1 MKVSTRLYLA
11 IFLQFFIAVFLVGL
25 VLNMQGKQKSD
36 SIVINLA
43 GRQRMLSQKMTKE
56 LLLFDKGA
64 LSADTV
70 NNTIAVFHQT
80 LQALMHGGKAPLD
93 LARTKFSLLPAN
105 ESQRTLDQLQKV
117 TALWQTFNE
126 RADDFLR
133 NKNPESLNYINQNNV
148 DLLKEMNKAVF
159 LMDQQAA
166 AKVAAMRTLLIWGL
180 GALSILFLVTL
191 YIVRKNVQIIFT
203 LLGKLVGGLSL
214 ASAKTWEASGIV
226 SETSLQLAE
235 GSSQQAASIQ
245 QTSASLEEM
254 ASMTKQNADNANH
267 ADSLVKETEQIVLR
281 ANGSMRKLTKS
292 MDEISQSSED
302 TSKIIKTIDEIAFQ
316 TNLLA
321 LNAAV
326 EAARAGEAGAGF
338 AVVAEEVR
346 NLALRAAE
354 AAKNTSTMIDETTA
368 KIKDG
373 SQLVHDTNASFDTV
387 TESSTRV
394 AELVSEITAA
404 SNEQAQGIEQVNIAV
419 AEMEKV
425 IQQNAASSEE
435 SASASEE
442 LISQAEQMRAFVA
455 DLENLTGSGKK
466 SSKNGNPIKDT
477 PSPASNKKPPSATN
491 NRPENAAT
499 TATARA
505 NTAHMIPFDDDY
517 NDFDEF

>member
-11 IFLQFFIAVFLVGL
+11 IFLQFLIAVFLVGL
-25 VLNMQGKQKSD
+25 VLNMHSKQKND
-36 SIVINLA
+36 SVVINLA

-56 LLLFDKGA
+56 ILLFAKGS
-64 LSADTV
+64 LSADEV

-80 LQALMHGGKAPLD
+80 LEALMHGGKAPLD
-93 LARTKFSLLPAN
+93 LARTKFALLPAN
-105 ESQRTLDQLQKV
+105 ESQ
-117 TALWQTFNE
+117 TALNQLREVASLWETFID
-126 RADDFLR
+126 RADLFLR
-133 NKNPESLNYINQNNV
+133 NKDSESLNYINKNNIG
-148 DLLKEMNKAVF
+148 LLKEMNEAVF
-159 LMDQQAA
+159 LMDQEAA
-166 AKVAAMRTLLIWGL
+166 AKVAAMRTFLIWGL
-180 GALSILFLVTL
+180 AALSILFLGTL

-214 ASAKTWEASGIV
+214 ASEKTWEASGIV

-235 GSSQQAASIQ
+235 GSSEQAASIQ
-245 QTSASLEEM
+245 ETSASLEEM
-254 ASMTKQNADNANH
+254 ASMTKQNADNANQ
-267 ADSLVKETEQIVLR
+267 ADSLVKETEQIVVR
-281 ANGSMRKLTKS
+281 ADGSMRNLTKS
-292 MDEISQSSED
+292 MDEISRSSED

-354 AAKNTSTMIDETTA
+354 AAKNTSSMIDETTA

-373 SQLVHDTNASFDTV
+373 SQLVNDTNASFKNV
-387 TESSTRV
+387 TESSTKV
-394 AELVSEITAA
+394 TELVSEITAA

-425 IQQNAASSEE
+425 TQQNAASSEE

-442 LISQAEQMRAFVA
+442 LIAQAEQMKVFVGE
-455 DLENLTGSGKK
+455 LESLIGNGKK
-466 SSKNGNPIKDT
+466 AAKGRQSMKDT
-477 PSPASNKKPPSATN
+477 VVAAAKAKPHRVSYKQP
-491 NRPENAAT
+491 
-499 TATARA
+499 A
-505 NTAHMIPFDDDY
+505 NTSTEKATPTAGHVIPFDEDF
-517 NDFDEF
+517 NEFDEF